1 MLKQN
6 IFLIGPMGAGKTT
19 IGKRLA
25 KLVGL
30 RFVDS
35 DHEIEARTGVDIPY
49 IFEKEGE
56 EGFRRREREIIAAL
70 TAESGLVLATGG
82 GVVLDPDNRRDLAS
96 RGLVVYLHTTVDQQ
110 LDRTKR
116 SNKRPLLQ
124 TANPRER
131 LEALFAERDPLY
143 REIADVIITTRGRYV
158 RRLAHKVL
166 KEIEAYQSQGLQS
179 DGIDS

>member
-1 MLKQN
+1 MSQQN

-25 KLVGL
+25 QLLGM

-35 DHEIEARTGVDIPY
+35 DHEVEHRTGVDIPY

-56 EGFRRREREIIAAL
+56 AGFRRREAEVIDEL
-70 TAESGLVLATGG
+70 TQQQDLVLATGG
-82 GVVLDPDNRRDLAS
+82 GVVVTPENRQHLAA

-110 LDRTKR
+110 LDRTRK

-124 TANPRER
+124 TANPRAR
-131 LEALFAERDPLY
+131 LEALMAEREPLY
-143 REIADVIITTRGRYV
+143 REIADLVITTRGRYV
-158 RRLAHKVL
+158 RRLAQKVL
-166 KEIEAYQSQGLQS
+166 REIEAYRQQA
-179 DGIDS
+179 